1 MLMKL
6 LYYLTAIVFLTFSSC
21 GGQEKEKSEIFPFLD
36 STANL
41 RLNDKKEIRQNVGC
55 FIEHSTVGETELQRI
70 LNDTSISMTDKSKL
84 IEYVLTNKT
93 LYHLHKLAGNTIQ
106 GNDSLK
112 ASIESKT
119 SNDYLKLRTIL
130 TIEDENFTSGGD
142 FHDLKTE
149 KINEILTHI
158 ENPRVYDS
166 SKKYFIEV
174 LYTLTSKAETG
185 KSIVEQ
191 IAKLSI
197 NDSLKLYSS
206 QLFEIFEKYKPV
218 YEHLNSIHTWKEMD
232 KNKELLENLFSCNQP
247 IMFFQIL
254 SQNPSTVLESKK
266 LSTLKNN
273 AILNILSN
281 SKPKTFFNDLRIF
294 YLVQFLLDNN
304 YSIRFL
310 EKIIKENERVE
321 YVNKLERE

>member
-1 MLMKL
+1 MKII
-6 LYYLTAIVFLTFSSC
+6 YYLTAIIILTFSSC

-36 STANL
+36 STANH
-41 RLNDKKEIRQNVGC
+41 RLTDKKAVRQNVGC

-70 LNDTSISMTDKSKL
+70 LNDTSISRTDKFKL
-84 IEYVLTNKT
+84 IEYVLISKN
-93 LYHLHKLAGNTIQ
+93 LYHLHKLAGNTVQ

-112 ASIESKT
+112 VSIQSNT
-119 SNDYLKLRTIL
+119 SSDYLKLRTIL

-142 FHDLKTE
+142 FYDLKTE
-149 KINEILTHI
+149 KINEILTLI
-158 ENPRVYDS
+158 ENPRNYDS
-166 SKKYFIEV
+166 SKRYFIEV

-197 NDSLKLYSS
+197 NDSLKSYSN
-206 QLFEIFEKYKPV
+206 QLFELFEKYKPV
-218 YEHLNSIHTWKEMD
+218 YEQLNSIHTWKEMD
-232 KNKELLENLFSCNQP
+232 KNKELLENLFRSNQP

-266 LSTLKNN
+266 LSTMKNN
-273 AILNILSN
+273 ALLHIIGN

-310 EKIIKENERVE
+310 EKIITENEREE